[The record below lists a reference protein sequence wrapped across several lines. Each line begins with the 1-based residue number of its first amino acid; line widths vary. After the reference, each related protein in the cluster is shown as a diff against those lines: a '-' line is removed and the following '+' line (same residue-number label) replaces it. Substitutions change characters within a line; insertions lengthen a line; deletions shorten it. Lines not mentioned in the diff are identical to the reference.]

1 MKCLIN
7 NNDLIIT
14 IWMFHKTLRECVEIW
29 QHGSSRKGWLYEE
42 NGDFIFC
49 SPASERRG
57 IACCTVQPRSSSSER
72 SNTILGRHH
81 PLGIVKYNVIFI
93 MREISPSSKNSNS
106 SKQQIRRDNVLSL
119 WNSSTLAD
127 NLWLKTF
134 YGLIIPFFFY
144 KEVSTANTSK
154 TLSTKLSLTFLKGQ
168 SNAIFLECL

>member
-29 QHGSSRKGWLYEE
+29 QHGSSQKGWLYEE

-49 SPASERRG
+49 NPASERQG
-57 IACCTVQPRSSSSER
+57 IACCTVQSRSSSSDR
-72 SNTILGRHH
+72 SDTILGRHR
-81 PLGIVKYNVIFI
+81 PLGIVKHNVIFI
-93 MREISPSSKNSNS
+93 MREISPSNKNSNS
-106 SKQQIRRDNVLSL
+106 SKQQIRRDNILSL
-119 WNSSTLAD
+119 WNSSILAD

-168 SNAIFLECL
+168 SNAIF